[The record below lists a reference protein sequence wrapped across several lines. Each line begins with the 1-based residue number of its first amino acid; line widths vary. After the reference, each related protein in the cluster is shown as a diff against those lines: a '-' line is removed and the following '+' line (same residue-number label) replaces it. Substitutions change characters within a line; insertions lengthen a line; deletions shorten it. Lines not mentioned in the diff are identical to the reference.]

1 MRSRAS
7 RHCSRRA
14 ILRVYLISDTCLHV
28 CRLPVV
34 VVRPASAPAKSM
46 LGRQHIADEN
56 QVKSHNLGPM
66 HYKCRCCLHFNE
78 YHVGKAK
85 FGEATFSQCCK
96 RGKEV
101 LPALKPTPPVLKSLI
116 CKQRPGFLAFLK
128 NIRSYSCA
136 FQMASSGE
144 IFLHTCSSYQH
155 ICMQVCIGEQESS
168 HSIMGSCD
176 FFGVVHHADVYL
188 AANVI
193 NMCRYQRQK
202 QGTASDRRHNF
213 WGSRQCTSL
222 HRPRITSSR

>member
-1 MRSRAS
+1 
-7 RHCSRRA
+7 
-14 ILRVYLISDTCLHV
+14 
-28 CRLPVV
+28 
-34 VVRPASAPAKSM
+34 M

-176 FFGVVHHADVYL
+176 FLVLCIMQMCTLQLMLSICAGIKDKNRERLLTGDTAFGVQGNVHHYIGL
-188 AANVI
+188 A
-193 NMCRYQRQK
+193 
-202 QGTASDRRHNF
+202 
-213 WGSRQCTSL
+213 
-222 HRPRITSSR
+222 